1 MAMGTGLK
9 DWIAKLFSKREKDI
23 ARLQPTVDRIKEN
36 RELYRSLSDDDLRAK
51 RDEFK
56 RRHEE
61 GESLDDLLV
70 EAYGVVWEAC
80 RRLVERKDSW
90 VVWGQDQV
98 WDMVPYDVQLIGG
111 IVLHEGKIAEM
122 ATGEGKTLVAIF
134 PLYLNSI
141 PGLGAHLVTVN
152 DYLAR
157 RDAQWMGGVLEF
169 LGCRV
174 GYILG
179 QMTPEERREAYNC
192 DITYGTNNEFGFD
205 YLRDNMVV
213 HADHL
218 VHRDFHFAI
227 VDEVDSVLVDEARTP
242 LIISGAVDKST
253 HQFTELNPRITNVV
267 RHQMKIVNDWLGDV
281 ERVMRPAL
289 KGDDVDID
297 DDTALKLLRISRG
310 APKNPRFRKLA
321 QIPGIL
327 ETVHR
332 TEEAFMRDKAMWEAD
347 ADLLYVVEEKN
358 HHVDLT
364 EKGRELFAASEP
376 DFFVMP
382 DLAVSAGEIQGDDS
396 LDPSTKAERLATV
409 EKEYA
414 LKNERISNVDQLLRA
429 YSLYEKDVEY
439 VMQEG
444 KVVIVDT
451 FTGRLQPGRRF
462 SDGLHQALEAKEN
475 VTVQKE
481 TQTLATV
488 TVQNFFRKYAK
499 LSGMTGT
506 AETEEA
512 EFNGIYELDVVVI
525 PTNRP
530 IVRTDLEDVIY
541 KSKKEKYKAIVEEVN
556 RLHTLGLP
564 VLVGTT
570 TVEVSELLSRL
581 LKLSGINH
589 NVLNAKQHKAE
600 AEIVA
605 DAGQVGAVTIAT
617 NMAGRGTDIKLAPE
631 IMTLPEKWPGMGLD
645 PEMYEGQATGLQII
659 GTERH
664 ESRRIDRQ
672 LRGRAGRQGD
682 PGQAIFFLSLEDDLM
697 RLFSPE
703 RIIKVMDRLGV
714 EEGEVITHSMVT
726 KAIEK
731 AQVRVETQNY
741 EIRKHLLQYDD
752 VVNKQREV
760 IYSLRRDAVIGTDLR
775 EQFRIFVENAVS
787 GVLAECADRDNAPDF
802 WEMDNLARFYQ
813 GLVLAP
819 LPLGAEEHLSSG
831 YDALEDKLVGFAL
844 DKYQAKETNL
854 GDDLARQLEKFVL
867 VQVLDEHWR
876 DHLNELIM
884 LRSGIGLRSYG
895 QRDPLVEYKAESYN
909 LFQSMMDNL
918 ERSTVSLFFR
928 AELAPPPERK
938 EPDLGKMETSHKEV
952 SAYEHG
958 PTSRGGPAASGPT
971 AAGRE
976 GSRPVQRELP
986 KVGRN
991 DPCPCGSGKKFKK
1004 CCGATVE
1011 AREFCQGTCRI
1022 RPAMLG
1028 FGRFSGISWID
1039 ELGK

>member
-1 MAMGTGLK
+1 MATGLTG
-9 DWIAKLFSKREKDI
+9 WIAKILSKRDKDVS
-23 ARLQPTVDRIKEN
+23 RLQPTVDLIKEN
-36 RELYRSLSDDDLRAK
+36 REQYLSLSDEDLRAK
-51 RDEFK
+51 RNEFS

-70 EAYGVVWEAC
+70 EAYGVVWEGC
-80 RRLVERKDSW
+80 RRLTERKASW

-98 WDMVPYDVQLIGG
+98 WDMIPYDVQLMGG
-111 IVLHEGKIAEM
+111 IVLHQGKIAEM
-122 ATGEGKTLVAIF
+122 ATGEGKTLVALF

-141 PGLGAHLVTVN
+141 PGRGAHLVTVN
-152 DYLAR
+152 DYLAQ

-213 HADHL
+213 QADHL
-218 VHRDFHFAI
+218 VQRDYFFAI

-253 HQFTELNPRITNVV
+253 HQFTELNPRVYNVV
-267 RHQMKIVNDWLGDV
+267 RQQLKMVNNWLSDV
-281 ERVMRPAL
+281 ERAL
-289 KGDDVDID
+289 KPAMQGGDVDIN

-310 APKNPRFRKLA
+310 APKNPRYRKLA
-321 QIPGIL
+321 QIPGVL
-327 ETVHR
+327 ETVQR

-347 ADLLYVVEEKN
+347 EDLLYVVEEKN

-364 EKGRELFAASEP
+364 EKGREIFAGNETE
-376 DFFVMP
+376 FFVLP
-382 DLAVSAGEIQGDDS
+382 DLAVSAGEIQDDES
-396 LDPSTKAERLATV
+396 LDVAEKSKRLATV
-409 EKEYA
+409 EKKYA

-444 KVVIVDT
+444 KVVIVDS

-462 SDGLHQALEAKEN
+462 SDGLHQALEAKES

-512 EFNGIYELDVVVI
+512 EFNGIYKLDVVVI

-530 IVRTDLEDVIY
+530 IARIDNDDVIY
-541 KSKKEKYKAIVEEVN
+541 KSKKAKYKAIVNEVN

-581 LKLSGINH
+581 LKLRGINH

-600 AEIVA
+600 AEIVSE
-605 DAGQVGAVTIAT
+605 AGHVGAVTIAT

-631 IMTLPEKWPGMGLD
+631 ILRLPEKWPGMELD
-645 PEMYEGQATGLQII
+645 PLMFEDQATGLQII

-760 IYSLRRDAVIGTDLR
+760 IYSLRRDAVIGVDLR
-775 EQFRIFVENAVS
+775 DQIRIFVENAVT
-787 GVLAECADRDNAPDF
+787 GLLAECADRDNAPDY
-802 WEMDNLARFYQ
+802 WEMDKLAGLYQ

-819 LPLGAEEHLSSG
+819 LPLEPDEHLEDG
-831 YDALEDKLVGFAL
+831 YEAIEEKMVAFGLE
-844 DKYQAKETNL
+844 KYESKEANL
-854 GDDLARQLEKFVL
+854 GVDLTRQLEKFVL
-867 VQVLDEHWR
+867 LQVLDEHWR

-895 QRDPLVEYKAESYN
+895 QRDPLVEYKAESFH
-909 LFQSMMDNL
+909 LFQTMMDNL

-928 AELAPPPERK
+928 AELAPPPVRK
-938 EPDLGKMETSHKEV
+938 EPEVDKMQTSHQEV
-952 SAYEHG
+952 SAYEQG
-958 PTSRGGPAASGPT
+958 ATSKGGRAAPQPRADSPTGA
-971 AAGRE
+971 
-976 GSRPVQRELP
+976 RPVQREEP

-991 DPCPCGSGKKFKK
+991 DPCPCGSGKKYKK
-1004 CCGATVE
+1004 CCGA
-1011 AREFCQGTCRI
+1011 I
-1022 RPAMLG
+1022 
-1028 FGRFSGISWID
+1028 
-1039 ELGK
+1039 

>member
-1 MAMGTGLK
+1 MASGLTG
-9 DWIAKLFSKREKDI
+9 WITKILSKRDKDI
-23 ARLQPTVDRIKEN
+23 ARLQPLVDQIKETRAQYQDLN
-36 RELYRSLSDDDLRAK
+36 DEDLRAK
-51 RDEFK
+51 RDEFF
-56 RRHEE
+56 RRHKD

-80 RRLVERKDSW
+80 RRLVERKTSW

-98 WDMVPYDVQLIGG
+98 WDMVPYDVQLMGA
-111 IVLHEGKIAEM
+111 IVLHQGKIAEM

-141 PGLGAHLVTVN
+141 PSRGAHLVTVN
-152 DYLAR
+152 DYLAK
-157 RDAQWMGGVLEF
+157 RDAQWMGGILEF

-213 HADHL
+213 QADHL
-218 VHRDFHFAI
+218 VQRDYYFAI
-227 VDEVDSVLVDEARTP
+227 VDEVDSVLIDEARTP

-253 HQFTELNPRITNVV
+253 HQFTELNPRVNNVV
-267 RHQMKIVNDWLGDV
+267 RQQLKIVNNWLSDV

-289 KGDDVDID
+289 QGNEVDVDD
-297 DDTALKLLRISRG
+297 ATALKLLCISRG
-310 APKNPRFRKLA
+310 APKNPLYRKLA
-321 QIPGIL
+321 QIPGVL
-327 ETVHR
+327 ETVQR

-364 EKGRELFAASEP
+364 EKGREIFGAGDP
-376 DFFVMP
+376 DFFVLP
-382 DLAVSAGEIQGDDS
+382 DLAVAAGEIQMDDT
-396 LDPSTKAERLATV
+396 LDPAQKAKRLAVV

-414 LKNERISNVDQLLRA
+414 LKNERISNVDQLLRG

-462 SDGLHQALEAKEN
+462 SDGLHQALEAKEK

-488 TVQNFFRKYAK
+488 TVQNFFRKYEK

-506 AETEEA
+506 AETEEG
-512 EFNGIYELDVVVI
+512 EFNGIYKLDVVVI

-530 IVRTDLEDVIY
+530 IARVDLEDVIY
-541 KSKKEKYKAIVEEVN
+541 KSKKEKYKAIVEDVN
-556 RLHTLGLP
+556 RLHSLGLP

-581 LKLSGINH
+581 LKLRGINH

-605 DAGQVGAVTIAT
+605 EAGRVGAITIAT

-631 IMTLPEKWPGMGLD
+631 ILALPEKWPGMGLD
-645 PEMYEGQATGLQII
+645 PRMYEGQATGLQII

-731 AQVRVETQNY
+731 AQVRVEAQNY

-760 IYSLRRDAVIGTDLR
+760 IYSLRRDAVLGTDLR
-775 EQFRIFVENAVS
+775 DQFQGFVENAVA

-802 WEMDNLARFYQ
+802 WEMDKLARLYQ

-819 LPLGAEEHLSSG
+819 MPLETDEHLEAG
-831 YDALEDKLVGFAL
+831 FETVEQKLVGFAL
-844 DKYQAKETNL
+844 EKYETKETNL
-854 GDDLARQLEKFVL
+854 GPDLSRQLEKFVL
-867 VQVLDEHWR
+867 LQMLDEHWR

-895 QRDPLVEYKAESYN
+895 QRDPLVEYKAESFH
-909 LFQSMMDNL
+909 LFQAMFDGL

-928 AELAPPPERK
+928 AELAPPPESK
-938 EPDLGKMETSHKEV
+938 KPDQDRMQTSHQEV
-952 SAYEHG
+952 SAYNQG
-958 PTSRGGPAASGPT
+958 SARQGGQAGGAAGTADQATSRPI
-971 AAGRE
+971 
-976 GSRPVQRELP
+976 QRDEP
-986 KVGRN
+986 KIGRN
-991 DPCPCGSGKKFKK
+991 DPCPCGSGRKYKK
-1004 CCGATVE
+1004 CCGA
-1011 AREFCQGTCRI
+1011 
-1022 RPAMLG
+1022 
-1028 FGRFSGISWID
+1028 S
-1039 ELGK
+1039 

>member
-1 MAMGTGLK
+1 MASGLTG
-9 DWIAKLFSKREKDI
+9 WITKILSKRDKDI
-23 ARLQPTVDRIKEN
+23 ARLQPLVDQIKETRAQYQDLN
-36 RELYRSLSDDDLRAK
+36 DEDLRAK
-51 RDEFK
+51 RDEFF
-56 RRHEE
+56 RRHKD

-80 RRLVERKDSW
+80 RRLVERKTSW

-98 WDMVPYDVQLIGG
+98 WDMVPYDVQLMGA
-111 IVLHEGKIAEM
+111 IVLHQGKIAEM

-141 PGLGAHLVTVN
+141 PSRGAHLVTVN
-152 DYLAR
+152 DYLAK
-157 RDAQWMGGVLEF
+157 RDAQWMGGILEF

-213 HADHL
+213 QADHL
-218 VHRDFHFAI
+218 VQRDYYFAI
-227 VDEVDSVLVDEARTP
+227 VDEVDSVLIDEARTP

-253 HQFTELNPRITNVV
+253 HQFTELNPRVNNVV
-267 RHQMKIVNDWLGDV
+267 RQQLKIVNNWLSDV

-289 KGDDVDID
+289 QGNEVDVDD
-297 DDTALKLLRISRG
+297 ATALKLLCISRG
-310 APKNPRFRKLA
+310 APKNPRYRKLA
-321 QIPGIL
+321 QIPGVL
-327 ETVHR
+327 ETVQR

-364 EKGRELFAASEP
+364 EKGREIFGAGDP
-376 DFFVMP
+376 DFFVLP
-382 DLAVSAGEIQGDDS
+382 DLAVAAGEIQMDDT
-396 LDPSTKAERLATV
+396 LDPAQKAKRLAVV

-414 LKNERISNVDQLLRA
+414 LKNERISNVDQLLRG

-462 SDGLHQALEAKEN
+462 SDGLHQALEAKEK

-488 TVQNFFRKYAK
+488 TVQNFFRKYEK

-506 AETEEA
+506 AETEEG
-512 EFNGIYELDVVVI
+512 EFNGIYKLDVVVI

-530 IVRTDLEDVIY
+530 IARVDLEDVIY
-541 KSKKEKYKAIVEEVN
+541 KSKKEKYKAIVEDVN
-556 RLHTLGLP
+556 RLHSLGLP

-581 LKLSGINH
+581 LKLRGINH

-605 DAGQVGAVTIAT
+605 EAGRVGAITIAT

-631 IMTLPEKWPGMGLD
+631 ILALPEKWPGMGLD
-645 PEMYEGQATGLQII
+645 PRMYEGQATGLQII

-731 AQVRVETQNY
+731 AQVRVEAQNY

-760 IYSLRRDAVIGTDLR
+760 IYSLRRDAVLGTDLR
-775 EQFRIFVENAVS
+775 DQFQGFVENAVA

-802 WEMDNLARFYQ
+802 WEMDKLARLYQ

-819 LPLGAEEHLSSG
+819 MPLETDEHLEAG
-831 YDALEDKLVGFAL
+831 FETVEQKLVGFAL
-844 DKYQAKETNL
+844 EKYETKETNL
-854 GDDLARQLEKFVL
+854 GPDLSRQLEKFVL
-867 VQVLDEHWR
+867 LQMLDEHWR

-895 QRDPLVEYKAESYN
+895 QRDPLVEYKAESFH
-909 LFQSMMDNL
+909 LFQAMMDNL
-918 ERSTVSLFFR
+918 ERATVSLFFR

-938 EPDLGKMETSHKEV
+938 KPDLVKMQTSHQEV
-952 SAYEHG
+952 SAYEQG
-958 PTSRGGPAASGPT
+958 PAPRGGKTDGAPVAD
-971 AAGRE
+971 GRAT
-976 GSRPVQRELP
+976 SRPVQREEP
-986 KVGRN
+986 KIGRN
-991 DPCPCGSGKKFKK
+991 DPCPCGSGRKYKK
-1004 CCGATVE
+1004 CCGA
-1011 AREFCQGTCRI
+1011 
-1022 RPAMLG
+1022 
-1028 FGRFSGISWID
+1028 
-1039 ELGK
+1039 

>member
-1 MAMGTGLK
+1 MASGLTG
-9 DWIAKLFSKREKDI
+9 WISKLFSKREKDI
-23 ARLQPTVDRIKEN
+23 ARLQPTVERIKEN
-36 RELYRSLSDDDLRAK
+36 REQYRNLGDDELRAK

-56 RRHEE
+56 KRYAE
-61 GESLDDLLV
+61 GESLDDMLV
-70 EAYGVVWEAC
+70 EAFGVVWEGC
-80 RRLVERKDSW
+80 RRLTERKASW

-98 WDMVPYDVQLIGG
+98 WDMVPYDVQLVGG

-141 PGLGAHLVTVN
+141 PERGAHLVTVN
-152 DYLAR
+152 DYLAK

-169 LGCRV
+169 LGCSV

-179 QMTPEERREAYNC
+179 PMTPEERREAYGC

-227 VDEVDSVLVDEARTP
+227 VDEVDSVLIDEARTP

-253 HQFTELNPRITNVV
+253 HQFTELNPRVVTVV
-267 RHQMKIVNDWLGDV
+267 RQQLKIVNNWLSDV

-289 KGDDVDID
+289 KGEDVDID

-321 QIPGIL
+321 QIPGVL
-327 ETVHR
+327 ETVQR
-332 TEEAFMRDKAMWEAD
+332 TEEAYMRDKAMWEAD

-358 HHVDLT
+358 NHVDLT
-364 EKGRELFAASEP
+364 EKGREVFAGGDA

-382 DLAVSAGEIQGDDS
+382 DLAVSAGEIQGDDN
-396 LDPSTKAERLATV
+396 LDPKEKAKRLATV
-409 EKEYA
+409 EKQYA
-414 LKNERISNVDQLLRA
+414 LKNELISNVDQLLRA

-439 VMQEG
+439 VLQEG

-475 VTVQKE
+475 VAVQKE

-488 TVQNFFRKYAK
+488 TVQNFFRKYDK

-506 AETEEA
+506 AETEEG
-512 EFNGIYELDVVVI
+512 EFSGIYQLDVVVI

-530 IVRTDLEDVIY
+530 IARVDLEDVIY

-581 LKLSGINH
+581 LKLRGINH
-589 NVLNAKQHKAE
+589 NVLNAKHHQSE

-605 DAGQVGAVTIAT
+605 DAGRVGAVTIAT

-631 IMTLPEKWPGMGLD
+631 IMALPEKWPSMGLD
-645 PEMYEGQATGLQII
+645 PEMYSGQATGLQII

-697 RLFSPE
+697 RLFSPD

-760 IYSLRRDAVIGTDLR
+760 IYSLRRDAVVGTDLR
-775 EQFRIFVENAVS
+775 DQFRDFLENAVV
-787 GVLAECADRDNAPDF
+787 GILAEGADRENAPDF
-802 WEMDNLARFYQ
+802 WEMDKIALLYQ

-819 LPLGAEEHLSSG
+819 LPLTKDEHLDTG
-831 YDALEDKLVGFAL
+831 FEALEEKLVDFAVR
-844 DKYQAKETNL
+844 KYEAKETNL
-854 GDDLARQLEKFVL
+854 GPDLARQLEKFVL
-867 VQVLDEHWR
+867 LQVLDEHWR

-895 QRDPLVEYKAESYN
+895 QRDPLVEYKAESFN

-938 EPDLGKMETSHKEV
+938 EPELDKLEVTHKEV
-952 SAYEHG
+952 SAYQE
-958 PTSRGGPAASGPT
+958 GPAPAAAQQASGP
-971 AAGRE
+971 ASE
-976 GSRPVQRELP
+976 GPTGARTVQREAP

-991 DPCPCGSGKKFKK
+991 DPCPCGSGKKYKK
-1004 CCGATVE
+1004 CCGA
-1011 AREFCQGTCRI
+1011 AG
-1022 RPAMLG
+1022 
-1028 FGRFSGISWID
+1028 S
-1039 ELGK
+1039 

>member
-1 MAMGTGLK
+1 MGMATGLTG
-9 DWIAKLFSKREKDI
+9 WIANIFSKRAKDVSRI
-23 ARLQPTVDRIKEN
+23 EPMVELIKET
-36 RELYRSLSDDDLRAK
+36 RSQYQSLSDEELRAK
-51 RDEFK
+51 RDEFVK
-56 RRHEE
+56 RYQD
-61 GESLDDLLV
+61 GETLDDLLT
-70 EAYGVVWEAC
+70 EAFGVVWEAC
-80 RRLVERKDSW
+80 RRLNERKASW

-98 WDMVPYDVQLIGG
+98 WDMVPYDVQLLGG

-141 PGLGAHLVTVN
+141 PGRGAHLVTVN
-152 DYLAR
+152 DYLAQ

-169 LGCRV
+169 LGCKV

-218 VHRDFHFAI
+218 VQRDYHFAI
-227 VDEVDSVLVDEARTP
+227 VDEVDSVLIDEARTP

-253 HQFTELNPRITNVV
+253 HQFTELNPRVENVV
-267 RHQMKIVNDWLGDV
+267 RRQLKVVNNWMSDV
-281 ERVMRPAL
+281 ERVLRPAMAG
-289 KGDDVDID
+289 GDVKID
-297 DDTALKLLRISRG
+297 DETALKLLRISRG
-310 APKNPRFRKLA
+310 APKNPRYRKLA

-327 ETVHR
+327 ETVQR
-332 TEEAFMRDKAMWEAD
+332 TEEAYMRDKAMWEAD

-364 EKGRELFAASEP
+364 ENGREVFAGAET
-376 DFFVMP
+376 DFFVLP
-382 DLAVSAGEIQGDDS
+382 DLAVSAGEIENDES
-396 LDPSTKAERLATV
+396 LDMAAKAERLAKV
-409 EKEYA
+409 ERDYA
-414 LKNERISNVDQLLRA
+414 LKNEQISNVDQLLRA

-444 KVVIVDT
+444 KVVIVDS

-462 SDGLHQALEAKEN
+462 SDGLHQALEAKEG

-488 TVQNFFRKYAK
+488 TVQNFFRKYEK

-512 EFNGIYELDVVVI
+512 EFNGIYQLDVVVI

-530 IVRTDLEDVIY
+530 IVRADHDDVIY
-541 KSKKEKYKAIVEEVN
+541 KSKKEKYKAIVGEVN

-581 LKLSGINH
+581 LKLNGINH

-600 AEIVA
+600 AEIVSE
-605 DAGQVGAVTIAT
+605 AGRVGAVTIAT

-631 IMTLPEKWPGMGLD
+631 IMALPEKWPEMGLEPD
-645 PEMYEGQATGLQII
+645 VYEGQSTGLQII

-697 RLFSPE
+697 RLFSPD

-741 EIRKHLLQYDD
+741 EIRKHLIEYDD

-760 IYSLRRDAVIGTDLR
+760 IYSLRRDAVVGVDLR
-775 EQFRIFVENAVS
+775 EQIRDFVENATI
-787 GVLAECADRDNAPDF
+787 GIMAECADKDKAPDY
-802 WEMDNLARFYQ
+802 WEMEKLARLYQ

-819 LPLGAEEHLSSG
+819 LPLEKEEHLDTG
-831 YDALEDKLVGFAL
+831 YEAIEEKLIRFAVE
-844 DKYQAKETNL
+844 KYENKEAQL
-854 GDDLARQLEKFVL
+854 GAELTRQLEKFVL
-867 VQVLDEHWR
+867 LQILDEQWR

-895 QRDPLVEYKAESYN
+895 QRDPLVEYKAESFH

-928 AELAPPPERK
+928 AELAQPPRQA
-938 EPDLGKMETSHKEV
+938 EPDLDKVQTSHQEV
-952 SAYEHG
+952 SAYG
-958 PTSRGGPAASGPT
+958 QGSAPKGGAASPMSSG
-971 AAGRE
+971 AGSAPAPPVHRE
-976 GSRPVQRELP
+976 EP

-991 DPCPCGSGKKFKK
+991 DPCPCGSGKKYKK
-1004 CCGATVE
+1004 CCGA
-1011 AREFCQGTCRI
+1011 
-1022 RPAMLG
+1022 L
-1028 FGRFSGISWID
+1028 
-1039 ELGK
+1039 